1 MLKNTNT
8 SGWVFSCKSIF
19 SEYLFLGAPLEGCFC
34 SFYFLNGSLD
44 HLVKDSGENG
54 FYYQSQELV
63 GNILDIVKE
72 KKIFPITI
80 GIPFEN
86 PRNLYL
92 ARMHF
97 IILELIVQ
105 WWDLD
110 KNFEHFLDV
119 WKALGI

>member
-1 MLKNTNT
+1 MPPTLRDGCSPVNPFFQNTFPRSP
-8 SGWVFSCKSIF
+8 SG
-19 SEYLFLGAPLEGCFC
+19 GCFC
-34 SFYFLNGSLD
+34 GLYFLNGSLD
-44 HLVKDSGENG
+44 HLVKDSEGNV

-63 GNILDIVKE
+63 ADILDIVKKKK
-72 KKIFPITI
+72 KKIPITT